1 MHVRRSDA
9 AALAMF
15 LMHVAIKDGYAL
27 APVGSAG
34 RLCSRRWASSRGP
47 HMQVQQ
53 WIESAA
59 TSQGRDPV
67 RLEPLKPLPD
77 VIQIRTLQVIMHT
90 LPQTRLVVQL

>member
-1 MHVRRSDA
+1 MHVSSHAA

-15 LMHVAIKDGYAL
+15 LMHVAVTDGFAL
-27 APVGSAG
+27 APLGSAR
-34 RLCSRRWASSRGP
+34 RLCSRRWVSSRGP

-53 WIESAA
+53 WIEAAA

-77 VIQIRTLQVIMHT
+77 VIQIRTLQVIMHA
-90 LPQTRLVVQL
+90 LPQTRRVAQL

>member
-1 MHVRRSDA
+1 
-9 AALAMF
+9 
-15 LMHVAIKDGYAL
+15 
-27 APVGSAG
+27 
-34 RLCSRRWASSRGP
+34 
-47 HMQVQQ
+47 MQVQQ

>member
-47 HMQVQQ
+47 HMQV
-53 WIESAA
+53 SAGA
-59 TSQGRDPV
+59 AVDRGLARPW
-67 RLEPLKPLPD
+67 PD
-77 VIQIRTLQVIMHT
+77 R
-90 LPQTRLVVQL
+90 